1 MSFGTNDINS
11 IIDCSEDN
19 ELRNENDDV
28 ETSEDIVNQILN
40 ELGNDDNDNDN
51 ENINLDHN
59 YDNNYDYDNN
69 NDNDKFNTR
78 ELNAVSFNNIN
89 NEHNNMNHNQHQ
101 NNINHTQH
109 QNNYNDNSMFSNRFN
124 DDISFKEHMQKK
136 TDVNKKK
143 NDNII
148 KKEDSNDS
156 WCSLIP
162 GDMLSNLSLYKN
174 YILILIISL
183 ITNNP
188 LVYKQMINISIFNTD
203 NKLNIFAYLFQSLLF
218 IILYLIINFISS
230 FI

>member
-11 IIDCSEDN
+11 IIDCSEDDA
-19 ELRNENDDV
+19 LRNENDGG

-40 ELGNDDNDNDN
+40 ELGNDDNDNED
-51 ENINLDHN
+51 INLDHN
-59 YDNNYDYDNN
+59 YDNN
-69 NDNDKFNTR
+69 NDKFNTR

-89 NEHNNMNHNQHQ
+89 NEHNNINHNQHQ
-101 NNINHTQH
+101 NNTNHNQH
-109 QNNYNDNSMFSNRFN
+109 QNNYNDNLMLSNRFN

-136 TDVNKKK
+136 TNINKKK

-162 GDMLSNLSLYKN
+162 GDILSNLSLCKN